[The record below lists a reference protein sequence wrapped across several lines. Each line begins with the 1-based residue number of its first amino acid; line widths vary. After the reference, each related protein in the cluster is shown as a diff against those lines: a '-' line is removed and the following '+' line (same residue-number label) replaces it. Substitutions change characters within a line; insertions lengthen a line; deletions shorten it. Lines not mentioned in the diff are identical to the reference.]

1 MSSTLSPSPST
12 SLPQTQTQ
20 PQTKSLLRTHLKTHI
35 LASLPEESL
44 ASQSLRAQDVILTQ
58 LPAWQQAQRVSIYLS
73 MPTGEARTEGI
84 VRAALGEGKAVF
96 VPVLC
101 PEPAL
106 PAPLP
111 REEEQEGRE
120 GSGLGGGKQG
130 RSVGDGSGS
139 GGGSS
144 TGRDGREGGDFGGG
158 KPRPKRRRMRMEML
172 RLNSLEEFERL
183 ERDAWGI
190 PSLPAP
196 SLAGRENA
204 RGGFGPE
211 GRSSRPGEEEE
222 EEEGVE
228 GKSRNGKDVEGE
240 GAGLDLIVV
249 PGVAFDRDMARMGHG
264 AGFYDGYLTRLV
276 TEGRHKK
283 PFLVGL
289 CLAEQVLEPGR
300 IVMEEWD
307 WRVDAVATGD
317 GRLLT
322 ADGGA

>member
-1 MSSTLSPSPST
+1 
-12 SLPQTQTQ
+12 
-20 PQTKSLLRTHLKTHI
+20 
-35 LASLPEESL
+35 
-44 ASQSLRAQDVILTQ
+44 
-58 LPAWQQAQRVSIYLS
+58 
-73 MPTGEARTEGI
+73 
-84 VRAALGEGKAVF
+84 
-96 VPVLC
+96 
-101 PEPAL
+101 
-106 PAPLP
+106 
-111 REEEQEGRE
+111 
-120 GSGLGGGKQG
+120 
-130 RSVGDGSGS
+130 
-139 GGGSS
+139 
-144 TGRDGREGGDFGGG
+144 
-158 KPRPKRRRMRMEML
+158 
-172 RLNSLEEFERL
+172 
-183 ERDAWGI
+183 

-211 GRSSRPGEEEE
+211 GRSSRPGEEE

>member
-20 PQTKSLLRTHLKTHI
+20 TKSLLRTHLKTHV

-44 ASQSLRAQDVILTQ
+44 AAQSLRAQEVILTQ
-58 LPAWQQAQRVSIYLS
+58 LPAWQQAQRISIYLS
-73 MPTGEARTEGI
+73 MPTGEARTEGL
-84 VRAALGEGKAVF
+84 VRAALGEGKGVF

-101 PEPAL
+101 RSHDEGGGGMGSGKRA
-106 PAPLP
+106 
-111 REEEQEGRE
+111 EEE
-120 GSGLGGGKQG
+120 GG
-130 RSVGDGSGS
+130 GS
-139 GGGSS
+139 GGG
-144 TGRDGREGGDFGGG
+144 GGG
-158 KPRPKRRRMRMEML
+158 LLPGGGGGAGRGGGGSNHEDGGTSIAALELKPRKKRRRMRMEML

-190 PSLPAP
+190 PSLPSP

-211 GRSSRPGEEEE
+211 GWHSRPGEK
-222 EEEGVE
+222 EEGEEGLE
-228 GKSRNGKDVEGE
+228 GKSGNRKDVEGE
-240 GAGLDLIVV
+240 DTGLDLIVV

-276 TEGRHKK
+276 TEGRNKK

-300 IVMEEWD
+300 IAMEEWD